1 LQLLHSILVEAA
13 ATDNT
18 KMNNHN
24 CVTKNTMSHNELL
37 FRFLFFQIVKNAKII
52 FGSQVVQKQVEGWI

>member
-1 LQLLHSILVEAA
+1 
-13 ATDNT
+13 
-18 KMNNHN
+18 
-24 CVTKNTMSHNELL
+24 MSRNELL